1 MAKLMDK
8 VVRNWDMQAQPF
20 MDKEKKLK
28 DKIAQSAPEED
39 DGFFSIFNGF
49 GNPDS
54 RSSLEARLANVQSRQ
69 LELAQVFTLRIL
81 KQAAGSDGAFNKHYA
96 DYKRKREA
104 ECPQWPMVSSSADR
118 RHDYVL
124 RFFLLQR
131 VNLPQ
136 DQAHVV
142 DQMLE
147 FYKHDKSLPETYRPE
162 KDMDSWLKNF
172 DL

>member
-8 VVRNWDMQAQPF
+8 VVRNWDMQAQPL
-20 MDKEKKLK
+20 MNKEQELK
-28 DKIAQSAPEED
+28 DRIALMPPQED
-39 DGFFSIFNGF
+39 EGFFSIFNGF
-49 GNPDS
+49 GNPNS
-54 RSSLEARLANVQSRQ
+54 RAALESRLANVQSRQ
-69 LELAQVFTLRIL
+69 LELAQVFTLRVL
-81 KQAAGSDGAFNKHYA
+81 KQAAGSDGAFNKRYA
-96 DYKRKREA
+96 EYKRKREA
-104 ECPQWPMVSSSADR
+104 ECPNWPMVFSSAEQ
-118 RHDYVL
+118 RHDYLL

-147 FYKHDKSLPETYRPE
+147 FYKHDKSLPQAYRPE
-162 KDMDSWLKNF
+162 TDMDSWLKNF